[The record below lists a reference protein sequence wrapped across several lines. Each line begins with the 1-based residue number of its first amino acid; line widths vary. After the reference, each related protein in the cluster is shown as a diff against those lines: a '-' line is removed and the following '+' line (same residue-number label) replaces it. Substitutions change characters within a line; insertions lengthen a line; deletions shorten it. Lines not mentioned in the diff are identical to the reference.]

1 MVCLHMAR
9 KLIQNGDI
17 VSLDEDVGDLENG
30 DILIE
35 DGEIIDI
42 GQDLSDTAGGAE
54 VVDASD
60 HVVVPGFV
68 DSHIHLAQTQVRGIA
83 GDWSL
88 MGEYFEHMLGNI
100 TGLYQPEDMYLGGLF
115 GALEKLYTGTT
126 TALDWS
132 YPNSL
137 EHGERAVDALKDAGL
152 RTVYT
157 YGPPGDDAAK
167 WWYDSDVGL
176 PEQNIRELYNE
187 EIRDDDLLSLAIGL
201 RGPDFCT
208 DEIARSDLELAR
220 DMGVIATIHMGAAQ
234 WTSSEYNPGYQGF
247 GAIED
252 MLGPDVNI
260 AHANHFSQE
269 EVQHAVDQGATF
281 SSTPEVEMQM
291 GHGIPVTG
299 KVLDAG
305 GRVAWGVDVCSNV
318 SGDMGSQMRIGLQ
331 VHRML
336 ENQDLLEAGEEVIET
351 ELSAQETL
359 EMATV
364 EGAKA
369 LGMEDEIGT
378 LTPGKRADIVMI
390 DMNDFMTAPSHS
402 PVQTAVFQADQSH
415 IDTVLVDG
423 EFRVRDG
430 ELLNDL
436 VDEEFDRFV
445 ESGERLIEEAG
456 IDM

>member
-1 MVCLHMAR
+1 MTR
-9 KLIQNGDI
+9 KLIRNGDI
-17 VSLDEDVGDLENG
+17 VSLDEDVGELQNG
-30 DILIE
+30 DLLVE
-35 DGEIIDI
+35 DGEIVDV
-42 GQDLSDTAGGAE
+42 GQDLSDSAGDAE

-60 HVVVPGFV
+60 HVVIPGFV
-68 DSHIHLAQTQVRGIA
+68 DSHIHLAQTQARGIA

-88 MGEYFEHMLGNI
+88 MGEYFEHMLGTI

-152 RTVYT
+152 RAVYT
-157 YGPPGDDAAK
+157 WGPPGDDAAK
-167 WWYDSDVGL
+167 WWYESDVGL
-176 PEQNIRELYNE
+176 PEQDIRDLYTEVIRE
-187 EIRDDDLLSLAIGL
+187 DDLLNLAIGL

-208 DEIARSDLELAR
+208 DAIARSDLQLAR
-220 DMGVIATIHMGAAQ
+220 DLGVIATIHMGAAQ
-234 WTSSEYNPGYQGF
+234 WPSSEYNPEYQGF
-247 GAIED
+247 GALED

-269 EVQHAVDQGATF
+269 EIQYAVDQGATF
-281 SSTPEVEMQM
+281 SATPEVEMQM

-305 GRVAWGVDVCSNV
+305 GRVAWGVDVCSDV
-318 SGDMGSQMRIGLQ
+318 SGDMSTQMRIGLQ

-336 ENQDLLEAGEEVIET
+336 KNQGLLEAGEEVT
-351 ELSAQETL
+351 SAELSARDTL
-359 EMATV
+359 EMATI

-369 LGMEDEIGT
+369 LGMEEEIGT

-390 DMNDFMTAPSHS
+390 DTNDFMTAPAHS
-402 PVQTAVFQADQSH
+402 PIQTVVFQADQSH

-430 ELLNDL
+430 ELVTDL

-445 ESGERLIEEAG
+445 ESGERLIEESG
-456 IDM
+456 IDL